1 MKLLEKVLYSGI
13 LFLAVYVVLSLGLR
27 LFSLTSDFNSHMIGG
42 IAATVFSMLLFMY
55 LLLKK
60 QDEN

>member
-42 IAATVFSMLLFMY
+42 IAATVCSMLLFMY